1 MTSPVV
7 ARATTAVLLSVAA
20 MGAIAQSA
28 NATSFGQFGGVMA
41 AVLLVVVAIGVVR
54 AWRWAPGVAF
64 LLGLFWLWAVVGL
77 TVQRQLSLPQVIVWL
92 AWSIVVMAA
101 AVAARG

>member
-1 MTSPVV
+1 
-7 ARATTAVLLSVAA
+7 

-28 NATSFGQFGGVMA
+28 NATSFGRFGGVLA

-54 AWRWAPGVAF
+54 SWRWAPGIAF
-64 LLGLFWLWAVVGL
+64 LLGLFWLWASVGL
-77 TVQRQLSLPQVIVWL
+77 TVQRQLSLPQVIVWI

>member
-1 MTSPVV
+1 MRSTAVS
-7 ARATTAVLLSVAA
+7 RAAVAVLLAVAA
-20 MGAIAQSA
+20 MGAVAQSA
-28 NATSFGQFGGVMA
+28 NATSFGRFGGVMA

-101 AVAARG
+101 AVAVRG